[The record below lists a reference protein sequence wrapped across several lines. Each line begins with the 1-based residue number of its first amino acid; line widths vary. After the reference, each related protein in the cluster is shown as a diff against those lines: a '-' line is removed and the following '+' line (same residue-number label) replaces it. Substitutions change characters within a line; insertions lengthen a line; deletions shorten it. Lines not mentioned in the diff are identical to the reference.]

1 MYIGS
6 ILISKHMGNN
16 KPMKRT
22 LYIFF
27 GLYLLLFIT
36 LTLFD
41 PMWNRNGLTI
51 INWSLDKFK
60 AYLKYSFNIIPFK
73 TIIQYITYV
82 DSLHSTNTIV
92 VNLLGNFVCLMPLG
106 FFLPILFKKQ
116 NNFKIFLLT
125 TTIFVL
131 LIELTQFITF
141 SGSCDIDD
149 LILNV
154 LGACLMY
161 KILKIES
168 LNNLIK
174 NIFLLEK
181 NKLNIKSLLKISGI
195 FILILIITFSLIKL
209 RERIYL
215 RNLNYHMEQYNYD
228 VEILDET
235 DMCSQALE
243 KFYED
248 ELYEYYFNCIKSNN
262 VYALINGEKYLVKD
276 LLNNNPTNYRIT
288 IQRLEAAGLTFFI
301 EEKYKSIELE
311 EKGHVDFNTT
321 IDNEEIIGIR
331 YGNYD
336 ISETTTK
343 TKLFLIP
350 KESGQ
355 THLLIKVIDLNTD
368 KKIITY
374 DYLIKVNDNLEVTYE
389 KIK

>member
-311 EKGHVDFNTT
+311 EKEHVDFNTT